1 MLSLIS
7 TLKHIVMKPYQKR
20 FLPVFLMFLF
30 FFSTFF
36 SYGQDTT
43 AMQSAG
49 PQEQTISQHIDN
61 AFSPFVDVL
70 SEVLFV
76 DPFEF
81 IGIYD
86 PQIYDKHGQPVR
98 DEFGNKV
105 KAPLRLIVLWL
116 LVGGLFFSFYL
127 RFIGIRGLK
136 HAWDILRGKFRQ
148 KGSQGEVS
156 SLQSVTTALSATVG
170 MGNIAGVALAV
181 GIGGPGATFWM
192 IVAGLL
198 GMSLKFA
205 EVTLGIKYRKKN
217 EDGSYSGGPMYY
229 LRDALKK
236 KGKYAGWLGIFLA
249 FLFALTVMG
258 GSIGGGNMLQ
268 ANQAFHQ
275 LVVFFPSLEHYGAY
289 YGIVLAVLVGAVII
303 GGIKSIG
310 KVTEKVVPVMAGIY
324 ILAAL
329 VIIAVNFGNTGHAF
343 WLIFHNAFNPEAVKG
358 GIIGVMIYGIQRGAF
373 SNEAG
378 MGSSAIAHSAAQN
391 DEPVSEG
398 IVASIEPFIDTI
410 IICTMTS
417 LVLIFTGFAENTQG
431 LEGVQL
437 TSAAFRSVISWFPF
451 VLLIAVTLFAF
462 STIISWSYY
471 GLKGWDFLVGDL
483 GEKYLGGRKVTNRIF
498 QILFLAF
505 VIVGAST
512 DIFTVMEFSDM
523 MILTMSVP
531 NLLGLYILAPE
542 IRKDMNVYWKKIKNS
557 KKG

>member
-1 MLSLIS
+1 MMKRNPYSRSLMIVIFLLLAQMVRAGMPQDS
-7 TLKHIVMKPYQKR
+7 TAVQ
-20 FLPVFLMFLF
+20 
-30 FFSTFF
+30 
-36 SYGQDTT
+36 QEEETT
-43 AMQSAG
+43 V
-49 PQEQTISQHIDN
+49 SQHIDK
-61 AFSPFVDVL
+61 AFSPMVDIL
-70 SEVLFV
+70 AEVLFV

-81 IGIYD
+81 IGVYD
-86 PQIYDKHGQPVR
+86 PQIYDKHGNVVR

-105 KAPLRLIVLWL
+105 KAPLRAIVLWL
-116 LVGGLFFSFYL
+116 LIGGLFFSIYL
-127 RFIGIRGLK
+127 KFIGIRGLK
-136 HAWDILRGKFRQ
+136 HAWDILRGKFRK
-148 KGSQGEVS
+148 KGSSGEVS

-192 IVAGLL
+192 IVAGPL

-205 EVTLGIKYRKKN
+205 EVTLGIKYRRQN
-217 EDGSYSGGPMYY
+217 SDGSFSGGPMYY
-229 LRDALKK
+229 LKEGLKK
-236 KGKYAGWLGIFLA
+236 KGKFMGSFGAFLA

-275 LVVFFPSLEHYGAY
+275 LVVFFPSIEHYGAW
-289 YGIVLAVLVGAVII
+289 YGIILAVIVGAVII

-329 VIIAVNFGNTGHAF
+329 IIIGMNIGNTGHAF
-343 WLIFHNAFNPEAVKG
+343 YLILHNAFSPEAVKG

-398 IVASIEPFIDTI
+398 IIASIEPFIDTI

-417 LVLIFTGFAENTQG
+417 LVLIFTGFAEDTGG

-437 TSAAFRSVISWFPF
+437 TSAAFKSVISWFPF

-471 GLKGWDFLVGDL
+471 GLKGWDYLVGDF
-483 GEKYLGGRKVTNRIF
+483 GERYLGGRKVTNRIF
-498 QILFLAF
+498 QMLFLLF

-523 MILTMSVP
+523 MILAMSVP
-531 NLLGLYILAPE
+531 NLLGLFIMAPE
-542 IRKDMNVYWKKIKNS
+542 LKRDMNDYWSRLKAGKLLEGMSNNE
-557 KKG
+557 

>member
-1 MLSLIS
+1 MR
-7 TLKHIVMKPYQKR
+7 PFQKI
-20 FLPVFLMFLF
+20 FLPAFLMFVF
-30 FFSTFF
+30 FFSTFA
-36 SYGQDTT
+36 YGQDTT
-43 AMQSAG
+43 ATQPAET
-49 PQEQTISQHIDN
+49 QEPTVSQHIDD

-70 SEVLFV
+70 SKILFV

-81 IGIYD
+81 VGLYD
-86 PQIYDKHGQPVR
+86 PQIYDKHGNPVR

-105 KAPLRLIVLWL
+105 EAPLRLIVLWL
-116 LVGGLFFSFYL
+116 LIGGLFFSFYL

-136 HAWDILRGKFRQ
+136 HAWDILRGKFAK
-148 KGSQGEVS
+148 KGSKGEVS

-181 GIGGPGATFWM
+181 GIGGAGATFWM

-205 EVTLGIKYRKKN
+205 EVTLGLKYRKKN
-217 EDGSYSGGPMYY
+217 KDGSYSGGPMYY

-236 KGKYAGWLGIFLA
+236 KGKYTGWLGAFLA

-275 LVVFFPSLEHYGAY
+275 LVVFFPSLEHHGAY
-289 YGIVLAVLVGAVII
+289 YGIFLAVLVGAVII

-310 KVTEKVVPVMAGIY
+310 KVTEKVVPLMAGIY

-329 VIIAVNFGNTGHAF
+329 VIIGVNIGNTGHAF
-343 WLIFHNAFNPEAVKG
+343 WLILHNAFNPEAVKG

-437 TSAAFRSVISWFPF
+437 TSAAFKSVISWFPF

-471 GLKGWDFLVGDL
+471 GLKGWDFLVGDF
-483 GEKYLGGRKVTNRIF
+483 GEKHLGGRKVTNRIF
-498 QILFLAF
+498 QFLFLVF

-523 MILTMSVP
+523 MILAMSVP
-531 NLLGLYILAPE
+531 NLLGLFILAPE
-542 IRKDMNVYWKKIKNS
+542 IKKDMNIYWKKIKNGNG
-557 KKG
+557 KKE

>member
-1 MLSLIS
+1 MRSL
-7 TLKHIVMKPYQKR
+7 QKC
-20 FLPVFLMFLF
+20 FFPVFLMFFLF
-30 FFSTFF
+30 LFAT
-36 SYGQDTT
+36 SYGQQDTT
-43 AMQSAG
+43 QSKVS
-49 PQEQTISQHIDN
+49 EQKKPTVSQHIDK
-61 AFSPFVDVL
+61 AFSPFVEML

-86 PQIYDKHGQPVR
+86 PQIYDKHGNPVKN
-98 DEFGNKV
+98 EFGSNV
-105 KAPLRLIVLWL
+105 TAPLRLIVLWL
-116 LVGGLFFSFYL
+116 LFGGIFFSLYL

-136 HAWDILRGKFRQ
+136 HAWDILRGKFAH
-148 KGSQGEVS
+148 KGTQGEVS
-156 SLQSVTTALSATVG
+156 SLQSLTTALSATVG

-198 GMSLKFA
+198 GMTLKFA

-217 EDGSYSGGPMYY
+217 RDGSYSGGPMYY
-229 LRDALKK
+229 LRDGLKK
-236 KGKYAGWLGIFLA
+236 KGKYMGWLGSFLA
-249 FLFALTVMG
+249 FLFAFTVMG

-275 LVVFFPSLEHYGAY
+275 LVFFFPSIEHYGAS
-289 YGIVLAVLVGAVII
+289 YGVILAVLVGAVII

-310 KVTEKVVPVMAGIY
+310 KVTEKVVPVMAGVY

-329 VIIAVNFGNTGHAF
+329 VIIGMNIGNTGHAF
-343 WLIFHNAFNPEAVKG
+343 WLIIHNAFSPEAVKG

-417 LVLIFTGFAENTQG
+417 LVLIFTGYAENTGG

-437 TSAAFRSVISWFPF
+437 TSAAFKSVISWFPL
-451 VLLIAVTLFAF
+451 VLLVAVTLFAF

-471 GLKGWDFLVGDL
+471 GLKGWDYLVGGF
-483 GEKYLGGRKVTNRIF
+483 GEKYLGGRKVTNRIYQF
-498 QILFLAF
+498 LFLAF

-523 MILTMSVP
+523 MILAMSIP
-531 NLLGLYILAPE
+531 NLLGLYIMAPE
-542 IRKDMNVYWKKIKNS
+542 IKKDMNTYWKKIKP
-557 KKG
+557 